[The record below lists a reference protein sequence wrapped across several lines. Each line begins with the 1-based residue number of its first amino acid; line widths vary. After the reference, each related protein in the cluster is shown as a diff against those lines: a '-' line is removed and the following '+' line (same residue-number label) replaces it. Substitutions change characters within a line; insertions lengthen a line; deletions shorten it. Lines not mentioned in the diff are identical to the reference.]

1 MFTFLIFSCVIQ
13 GLPFFVGV
21 VLPAAIVLIQNFIV
35 LILVTLAILDRKE
48 TRSQRRENL
57 ASVRIAFACSVLL
70 GTTWAFGIVAVGDLR
85 DIFQWLF
92 CIFNSLQGL
101 FIFIFYAA
109 RNAEVRR
116 TWTKFFGLTEF
127 ERTSTGFGRTKTR
140 YLNSSGK
147 TGIMVIFFFVHVS
160 LSFNFFD
167 MERNDSN
174 GYFCSLSTT

>member
-1 MFTFLIFSCVIQ
+1 M
-13 GLPFFVGV
+13 
-21 VLPAAIVLIQNFIV
+21 
-35 LILVTLAILDRKE
+35 
-48 TRSQRRENL
+48 
-57 ASVRIAFACSVLL
+57 
-70 GTTWAFGIVAVGDLR
+70 
-85 DIFQWLF
+85 
-92 CIFNSLQGL
+92 
-101 FIFIFYAA
+101 FYAA